1 MAHRYPSQ
9 LSGGQRQR
17 MALARALAAEPK
29 LLLLDEP
36 FGALD
41 ARVRKELREW
51 LRNLHEDVGVTT
63 IFVTHDQEEAMDV
76 AEQIVVMKDGAIEQV
91 GTAREL
97 YEQPKTEF
105 VMEFVGEVNRV
116 GGAYVRPHDLD
127 LSLDPSDGGD
137 EVMVERV
144 TYLGFEV
151 RVELALT
158 GGGTVWAQVTRSE
171 AEQLELQQGQIVWA
185 RPRHA
190 KVFENGGGPQT
201 AELTL
206 SSA

>member
-1 MAHRYPSQ
+1 
-9 LSGGQRQR
+9 
-17 MALARALAAEPK
+17 
-29 LLLLDEP
+29 
-36 FGALD
+36 
-41 ARVRKELREW
+41 
-51 LRNLHEDVGVTT
+51 
-63 IFVTHDQEEAMDV
+63 MDV

-97 YEQPKTEF
+97 YEEPKTEF
-105 VMEFVGEVNRV
+105 VMEFVGEVNNV

-127 LSLDPSDGGD
+127 LSLLPSDGGD

-144 TYLGFEV
+144 SYLGFEV

-158 GGGTVWAQVTRSE
+158 GGGSVWAQVTRAE
-171 AEQLELQQGQIVWA
+171 AEQLELQPGQIVWA

-190 KVFENGGGPQT
+190 KVFENGSGAQT

-206 SSA
+206 AQGG